1 MHNRA
6 VRRALVAAMATL
18 IAMSVAAFADTVPA
32 DGDAV
37 TPGSQTLVDL
47 GSASPGQVVTV
58 PVSFILTC
66 AGMTHAAPGSTI
78 TLDLGS
84 IQIPTGGDASATST
98 TIGPVPADW
107 TPNLEG
113 CPSPAPTF
121 AGTDPSIVTLT
132 MPPTA
137 HDNDLFTLQWDRSG
151 TGGLTNFSIVTFQID
166 VVGNTPPVLH
176 IPTQVSAEATSPAG
190 ADVTWS
196 ATATDK
202 EDATP
207 PTPTCAP
214 ASGSTFPLGITTVK
228 CSVTDGGGLK
238 DSGSFLVSVADTTP
252 PKLVGMP
259 ADQNLTTADPGGTT
273 LTYTAPTA
281 TDAADASP
289 TVGCTPASGTHA
301 DVGTTTVT
309 CTAQDATGNHVSASF
324 SVNVRYVSPVTW
336 SAVWGEPVATGGG
349 VFVANPGRTVPVKV
363 ELFAN
368 GVEQTRGTGVL
379 TMATC
384 AGAAAGTVALTWD
397 GGRWVGHIDTNLL
410 GGPGCYTGTASL
422 DGHAAGSFR
431 IDLRGDPAPAS
442 PAAPKGKL
450 KG

>member
-6 VRRALVAAMATL
+6 VRRALGAALATV
-18 IAMSVAAFADTVPA
+18 IVMSVAAYADTVPA

-47 GSASPGQVVTV
+47 GSASPGQVITV
-58 PVSFILTC
+58 PVSFQLTC
-66 AGMTHAAPGSTI
+66 AGLTHASPGSTI
-78 TLDLGS
+78 TLELGS
-84 IQIPTGGDASATST
+84 ASIPTGGDASATSA
-98 TIGPVPADW
+98 TIGPVPDDW
-107 TPNLEG
+107 TASGEG
-113 CPSPAPTF
+113 CPSPAPTL

-132 MPPTA
+132 MPATA
-137 HDNDLFTLQWDRSG
+137 GDNLLYTVQWSRSG
-151 TGGLTNFSIVTFQID
+151 TGGLSSFSIVTFQIN

-190 ADVTWS
+190 AAVTWS

-238 DSGSFLVSVADTTP
+238 DSGSFIVSVVDTTL

-259 ADQNLTTADPGGTT
+259 ADQNLTTGDPAGTT
-273 LTYTAPTA
+273 LTYTRPTA
-281 TDAADASP
+281 TDIADPSP
-289 TVGCTPASGTHA
+289 SVGCTPASGSHV

-324 SVNVRYVSPVTW
+324 SVDVRYVSPVTW
-336 SAVWGEPVATGGG
+336 SAVWGEPVATNGG
-349 VFVANPGRTVPVKV
+349 VFVANQGRTVPVKV

-368 GVEQTRGTGVL
+368 GVEQTHGTGAL
-379 TMATC
+379 TLTTC
-384 AGAAAGTVALTWD
+384 TGAAAGSVALTWD
-397 GGRWVGHIDTNLL
+397 GGRWVGHLDTSML
-410 GGPGCYTGTASL
+410 GGPGCFMSTASL
-422 DGHAAGSFR
+422 DGNVAGSFR
-431 IDLRGDPAPAS
+431 IDLRGATAAPAGGKV
-442 PAAPKGKL
+442 KG
-450 KG
+450 

>member
-1 MHNRA
+1 
-6 VRRALVAAMATL
+6 MATL
-18 IAMSVAAFADTVPA
+18 IALSVAAYADTVPA

-47 GSASPGQVVTV
+47 GSASPGQVVNV

-66 AGMTHAAPGSTI
+66 AGTTHAARGSTI

-84 IQIPTGGDASATST
+84 ASIPTDGDASATST
-98 TIGPVPADW
+98 TIGPVPDDW
-107 TPNLEG
+107 TPNGEG
-113 CPSPAPTF
+113 CPTPEPTF

-151 TGGLTNFSIVTFQID
+151 AGGLSSFSIVTFQID

-176 IPTQVSAEATSPAG
+176 IPTQVSAEATSSAG

-202 EDATP
+202 EDANP

-238 DSGSFLVSVADTTP
+238 DSGSFLVSVADGIP

-259 ADQNLTTADPGGTT
+259 ADQHLTTGDPNGTT

-281 TDAADASP
+281 TDAADPSP
-289 TVGCTPASGTHA
+289 TVGCTPASGTHV

-309 CTAQDATGNHVSASF
+309 CTAQDGTGNHSSASF
-324 SVNVRYVSPVTW
+324 SVDVRFVSPVTW
-336 SAVWGEPVATGGG
+336 SAVWGEPVATSGG

-368 GVEQTRGTGVL
+368 GVEQTHGTGAL
-379 TMATC
+379 TMTTC
-384 AGAAAGTVALTWD
+384 AGAAAGSVALTWD
-397 GGRWVGHIDTNLL
+397 GGRWVGHIDTSLL
-410 GGPGCYTGTASL
+410 RGPGCYTGTASL
-422 DGHAAGSFR
+422 DGNVAGSFR
-431 IDLRGDPAPAS
+431 LDLRGDPTAAS

-450 KG
+450 NG